1 VNARFIDLYYLSHR
15 LGFIVVIH
23 SILLSDNS
31 KGDSIT
37 VKYVKEMVRYQFA
50 FNLLSIVSGQ
60 YSDEILS
67 IFNSRIP
74 NRFEIYS
81 FIAMLKL
88 EN

>member
-1 VNARFIDLYYLSHR
+1 
-15 LGFIVVIH
+15 
-23 SILLSDNS
+23 
-31 KGDSIT
+31 
-37 VKYVKEMVRYQFA
+37 VKEMVRYQFA